1 METVISII
9 VPAYNA
15 EDILENCLIAL
26 EAQTLPGEQYEII
39 VVDDG
44 SSDGSADVAR
54 RYDVRLIQQPNAGPA
69 AARNRGAQAA
79 RGELLLF
86 TDADCAPAPDWV
98 RRMLAPFRNPEV
110 AGAKGV
116 YRTRQQAV
124 VARFVQLEYESKYAR
139 MTHQDH
145 IDFVDTY
152 SAAYR
157 RDIFLAN
164 GGFDDRFPTAS
175 VEDQEFS
182 FRLARKG
189 YRLVFAPQAVVYHRH
204 DATPGEYWRRKFGIG
219 YWKAL
224 LLRWHPERAVR
235 DSHTPQT
242 LKLQIGLMGLL
253 IALLPLALFC
263 SLAGWVAL
271 TVGVLFVLTMAP
283 FLLHTV
289 ARDPAVIAA
298 APFLLLLRALALGT
312 GLLAGFIRFYLQ
324 SCPSAGDCQPS
335 HLENRA
341 DDAAHK

>member
-1 METVISII
+1 MISII

-15 EDILENCLIAL
+15 EDTLADCLSAL
-26 EAQTLPGEQYEII
+26 EAQTLPGGQYEII
-39 VVDDG
+39 IVDDG
-44 SSDGSADVAR
+44 SSDGSADIAR

-98 RRMLAPFRNPEV
+98 RRMLVPFRNPEV

-116 YRTRQQAV
+116 YRTRQKAV

-189 YRLVFAPQAVVYHRH
+189 YRLVFVPRAAVYHRH
-204 DATPGEYWRRKFGIG
+204 DATPGEYWRRKFNIG

-235 DSHTPQT
+235 DSHTPQV
-242 LKLQIGLMGLL
+242 LKVQIGLLGLL
-253 IALLPLALFC
+253 IALLPLALFW
-263 SLAGWVAL
+263 SLARWAVLTAAAL
-271 TVGVLFVLTMAP
+271 FALTMAP
-283 FLLHTV
+283 FLFRTV

-298 APFLLLLRALALGT
+298 APFLLSLRALALGT

-324 SCPSAGDCQPS
+324 SWPSPEERQRSQA
-335 HLENRA
+335 ENRA
-341 DDAAHK
+341 DDGVHE

>member
-1 METVISII
+1 MISII

-15 EDILENCLIAL
+15 EDTLADCLSAL
-26 EAQTLPGEQYEII
+26 KAQTLPGEQYEII

-44 SSDGSADVAR
+44 SSDGGADVAR
-54 RYDVRLIQQPNAGPA
+54 QYDVQLIRQPNAGPA

-79 RGELLLF
+79 RGDLLLF
-86 TDADCAPAPDWV
+86 TDADCAPAPDWAA
-98 RRMLAPFRNPEV
+98 RMVEPFHDPKV
-110 AGAKGV
+110 VGCKGV
-116 YRTRQQAV
+116 YRTRQTGL

-139 MTHQDH
+139 MAHQEY

-157 RDIFLAN
+157 RGVFLAN

-189 YRLVFAPQAVVYHRH
+189 YRLVFAPRAAVYHRH
-204 DATPGEYWRRKFGIG
+204 DATPGEYWRRKFNIG
-219 YWKAL
+219 YWKTL

-235 DSHTPQT
+235 DSHTPQV
-242 LKLQIGLMGLL
+242 LKVQIGLLELL

-263 SLAGWVAL
+263 SPARWAAL
-271 TVGVLFVLTMAP
+271 TAAALFVLTMAP
-283 FLLHTV
+283 FLRRTA
-289 ARDPAVIAA
+289 ARDPAVMAV
-298 APFLLLLRALALGT
+298 APFLLSLRALALGT

-324 SCPSAGDCQPS
+324 IWHSPGNRRRSQ
-335 HLENRA
+335 LESRA
-341 DDAAHK
+341 DDGIHE